1 MHLHQVVRGFA
12 PLGVSLLDLPLFVIP
27 ASIPH
32 VAIPLLGIGLSMSG
46 VTMSRDVAR
55 SHGGMLGHDS
65 EIGALLELRAVVADL
80 LLLSDD
86 SDAFASIESLV
97 GNLHLERQ
105 LFHLGEIEV
114 LHLHELG
121 NLFHRVLK
129 GNFSIRRH
137 VSDLSGHQS
146 LLL

>member
-1 MHLHQVVRGFA
+1 M
-12 PLGVSLLDLPLFVIP
+12 GVSLLDLPLFVIP

-86 SDAFASIESLV
+86 SDALAAV
-97 GNLHLERQ
+97 
-105 LFHLGEIEV
+105 
-114 LHLHELG
+114 
-121 NLFHRVLK
+121 K
-129 GNFSIRRH
+129 GL
-137 VSDLSGHQS
+137 VSDLNLEWQGLQLGEVDIVHFD
-146 LLL
+146 